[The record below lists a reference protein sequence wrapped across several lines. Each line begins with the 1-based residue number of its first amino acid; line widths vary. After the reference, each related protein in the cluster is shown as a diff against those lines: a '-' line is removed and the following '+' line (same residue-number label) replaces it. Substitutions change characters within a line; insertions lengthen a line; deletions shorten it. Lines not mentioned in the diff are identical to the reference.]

1 MGTSWPIPKIE
12 YLPFYELSESRD
24 VAFLYS
30 KAALDSVSPRLN
42 LPIVW
47 RGEVLEATQ
56 AHWDTLTEE
65 IKGEIIYAVGG
76 GLAVDAAKYI
86 AAKNSLP
93 LISLPTAITV
103 DAFFTWA
110 SGIRQGG
117 CVHYLETCIPDA
129 VIIDMEILQS
139 APVTLRAAGI
149 CDVLSIATGCWDWVY
164 AEEKHMNTDETK
176 LIPYVFQNAQ
186 SILQG
191 ALDCAQA
198 AGAGD
203 PQGLKQLIDCLALEV
218 QLCNLVGHSRPEE
231 GSEHF
236 FAYSIEN
243 EMGKGLPHG
252 DLVGPGI
259 IYMATLQGQDVEPLK
274 AALRECNIPL
284 NRIPNDLVRKTLLNL
299 PTYCQT
305 HKLPFGI
312 AHTLNESMVN
322 ELF

>member
-1 MGTSWPIPKIE
+1 MEYSWPIPKIE
-12 YLPFYELSESRD
+12 YYPFPDISEPRD
-24 VAFLYS
+24 VALFYS
-30 KAALDSVSPRLN
+30 KAALDSVSPLLN

-47 RGEVLEATQ
+47 RGEVLEATK
-56 AHWDTLTEE
+56 AHWNTLAAE
-65 IKGEIIYAVGG
+65 IKGDIIYAVGG

-86 AAKNSLP
+86 AAQTSLP

-117 CVHYLETCIPDA
+117 CVYYLETRPPDA
-129 VIIDMEILQS
+129 VIIDMEVLQS
-139 APVTLRAAGI
+139 APATLRAAGI

-164 AEEKHMNTDETK
+164 AEEKHKNTDETK

-218 QLCNLVGHSRPEE
+218 QVCNLIGHSRPEE
-231 GSEHF
+231 GSEHY

-243 EMGKGLPHG
+243 EMRKGLPHG

-259 IYMATLQGQDVEPLK
+259 INIATLQGQDVEPLK
-274 AALRECNIPL
+274 SALYDCHIPL
-284 NRIPNDLVRKTLLNL
+284 DQIPIDLARKTLINL
-299 PTYCQT
+299 PIYCQT
-305 HKLPFGI
+305 HKFPFGI
-312 AHTLNESMVN
+312 AHTLNESKVN